1 MRIKNLF
8 KPNWIV
14 IEVVHE
20 RYSFDTY
27 YTYYKHRTLDEI
39 ERVFLLDKTIRE
51 ELRNGAYVYDQCG
64 KEWEPEYEVEDPTYG
79 GRARFTSYSIEY
91 TIVIPAKTYKIDR
104 RFITGETKNK
114 FGLFDKKTIK
124 GSTEE

>member
-1 MRIKNLF
+1 MKIKNLF

-27 YTYYKHRTLDEI
+27 YNYYKHKTLDEI
-39 ERVFLLDKTIRE
+39 ERIFMLDKNIRE
-51 ELRNGAYVYDQCG
+51 EWRNGAYVYDQCG
-64 KEWEPEYEVEDPTYG
+64 KEWEPEYEAEDPKYE

>member
-1 MRIKNLF
+1 MKIKNLF
-8 KPNWIV
+8 KPNWII

-51 ELRNGAYVYDQCG
+51 ELRDGAYVYDQCG
-64 KEWEPEYEVEDPTYG
+64 REWEPEYETEDPKYG
-79 GRARFTSYSIEY
+79 GRARFTSYGIEY
-91 TIVIPAKTYKIDR
+91 TIVIPAKKYKTDFR
-104 RFITGETKNK
+104 AITGETKHK
-114 FGLFDKKTIK
+114 FGLFDKKLIK
-124 GSTEE
+124 DSTDE